1 MYNIYPYQAMKTL
14 SHKVVKE
21 ILEHAGTVREEVKKE
36 FPRITVYSDGP
47 EFYSD
52 ELLLETIPCAAYE
65 YIILCW
71 GVEPSRIDFDS
82 VIFALNNN
90 RLKDIKKIIAHALR
104 RLASVNMH
112 IMRNKASLAL

>member
-1 MYNIYPYQAMKTL
+1 MNTISAKI
-14 SHKVVKE
+14 VKE
-21 ILEHAGTVREEVKKE
+21 ILTQVPEVRDEVKKE
-36 FPRITVYSDGP
+36 FTRINAYSACP

-52 ELLLETIPCAAYE
+52 DLLIDTIPCAAYE

-71 GVEPSRIDFDS
+71 GVEPSRIDVES

-90 RLKDIKKIIAHALR
+90 RLKDMKKIIAHALR

-112 IMRNKASLAL
+112 AVINKV